1 MDAIAL
7 HDKSLEQTRALPSI
21 ISLRM
26 LQPKGQSQAKAARTT
41 GTLVAL
47 TFRSAHADLK
57 VGATS
62 TFLRRSTIE
71 TMEAGSW
78 EITIL

>member
-1 MDAIAL
+1 MEETAV
-7 HDKSLEQTRALPSI
+7 HDKSLAQTRALPSI

-41 GTLVAL
+41 EPLVAL

-62 TFLRRSTIE
+62 TFLQRSTIE
-71 TMEAGSW
+71 TMEERSW
-78 EITIL
+78 ETTML